1 MAKRTI
7 LDFFGKSTVQ
17 IERDENN
24 KSGIG
29 GNNLNRTNSGD
40 SATDDN
46 ENVSVHENETDMPV
60 EVEDDID
67 ENESKNNPVKKRKY
81 SFNEKRKTNRPWL
94 DFEKEMMFCKWC
106 TKTGKNEFVYQR

>member
-1 MAKRTI
+1 MAKRSRTI
-7 LDFFGKSTVQ
+7 LNFFGKSIVE

-24 KSGIG
+24 ETGIG
-29 GNNLNRTNSGD
+29 ENNLNRTNSGD

-67 ENESKNNPVKKRKY
+67 KNESKNHPVKKRKY
-81 SFNEKRKTNRPWL
+81 SFNE
-94 DFEKEMMFCKWC
+94 
-106 TKTGKNEFVYQR
+106 